1 MHVFIQT
8 TLFNRNTVIQFTYE
22 AAVCL
27 FAATLN
33 SALVQYVRGR

>member
-22 AAVCL
+22 AAV
-27 FAATLN
+27 ANAE
-33 SALVQYVRGR
+33 SK